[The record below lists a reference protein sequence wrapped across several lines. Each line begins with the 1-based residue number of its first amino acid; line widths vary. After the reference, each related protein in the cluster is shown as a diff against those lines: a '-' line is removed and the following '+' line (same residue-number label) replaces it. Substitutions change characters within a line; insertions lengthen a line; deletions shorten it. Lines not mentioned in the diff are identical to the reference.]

1 MNKSNLKKIKEI
13 TNERGISLKW
23 LADKAGLS
31 QQAVSAIIK
40 ENSTSV
46 NTLIRIADALDVPVT
61 TFFETDYG
69 SDKTYNGIVG
79 GDFMVNSQKEAGM
92 AIEALIQQLKV
103 KDQQIDRLLK
113 QLSKNK

>member
-31 QQAVSAIIK
+31 QQAVSAIMK

-69 SDKTYNGIVG
+69 QENTNNGVVG
-79 GDFMVNSQKEAGM
+79 GDFMINSQKEAGM
-92 AIEALIQQLKV
+92 AIEALINQLKA
-103 KDQQIDRLLK
+103 KDRQIESLIKKL
-113 QLSKNK
+113 NANV

>member
-69 SDKTYNGIVG
+69 HENTNNGVVG
-79 GDFMVNSQKEAGM
+79 GDFMINSQKEAGM

-103 KDQQIDRLLK
+103 KDEQIKTLLK
-113 QLSKNK
+113 ALNK